1 MSALVPVSD
10 SIWVVAAPFSF
21 FGLHIGSRMT
31 VIRLRDGSLAL
42 HSPVAVDTPL
52 VADIDALGEVRH
64 IICPNSFHHLFA
76 ADAVTIWPQATLYGP
91 RALQRKRRDLTFQA
105 TLGEPL
111 PAALASDFE
120 AVSIAGSLL
129 NETVLFHRDSGSLIT
144 ADLIENFPS
153 CDHAPTRWYLKINGA
168 LGQPTW
174 PRAMRAL
181 YWRRDLARASIERIL
196 AWPVERV
203 ILAHGEI
210 IEGNARD
217 ALRQGL
223 AWLR

>member
-31 VIRLRDGSLAL
+31 VIRLRDGSL
-42 HSPVAVDTPL
+42 
-52 VADIDALGEVRH
+52 
-64 IICPNSFHHLFA
+64 
-76 ADAVTIWPQATLYGP
+76 
-91 RALQRKRRDLTFQA
+91 
-105 TLGEPL
+105 
-111 PAALASDFE
+111 
-120 AVSIAGSLL
+120 L
-129 NETVLFHRDSGSLIT
+129 NETVLFHRDSGSLIA